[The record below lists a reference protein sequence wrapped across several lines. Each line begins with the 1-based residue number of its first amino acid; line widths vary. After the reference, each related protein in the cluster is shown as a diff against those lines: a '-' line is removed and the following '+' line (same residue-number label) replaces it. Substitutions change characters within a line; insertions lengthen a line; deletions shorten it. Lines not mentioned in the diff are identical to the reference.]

1 MAVGRG
7 LAAASI
13 AAMICAVPLGAQQ
26 ATTGTIT
33 GRVVDSTSQQ
43 PLANVTVAVPGT
55 QRGALSGPDGRFTI
69 SGVPAGPQRV
79 RAQRIGYGSRESQVI
94 VTAGGPVA
102 VTFSLAAS
110 ASALTEVVVVGYG
123 TQRREAV
130 TGAVATVKA
139 DEANVG
145 VITNANQLL
154 NARVAGVQVTSNSG
168 DPGGG
173 LQIRVRGGTS
183 ISANNDPL
191 YVVDGVPLQQGEDVN
206 PGGIGIG
213 GGATL
218 GRSPLNTINPADIAN
233 ITVLKDASATA
244 IYGSR
249 GANGVILI
257 ETKRGAAGNSQTEY
271 EGFVSAA
278 TPARTLD
285 VLSGEDYRSFITDA
299 TARFRTGRTARDS
312 AFGLNPT
319 AAPELGTANTNW
331 FDEVLRTAPT
341 QNQNLAFSGGSA
353 NTQYRAA
360 LNFFDQQGVLLA
372 NGLTRYQGR
381 LNAQSQA
388 LEGKLRFTLN
398 LTSSRVNNR
407 FPAIENGGG
416 FEGGVLTNAVIF
428 NPTQPVEVA
437 NQTGGMNFYEI
448 GLGSLSVRN
457 PVALS
462 RQIQDRSRENRTL
475 GNITAAYTFLPSLV
489 GQMTVGVDQAG
500 SNRQIFWPSQS
511 PVGASTGGLA
521 RQEQR
526 DLSNINY
533 QGLLTFTPSL
543 GASNEIEVVGGYEFT
558 QFDNQG
564 LGALVRGFTSDAT
577 GPNNLGAGTQTQSDP
592 AFSYRQQ
599 SRLVSFFGRANY
611 GFANK
616 YFLTGVLRYDGSTRL
631 APGNQWSLFPAISAS
646 YNVGEENF
654 LKGGVFS
661 TLKLRAGYGL
671 QGNQA
676 VRPYSTQILVRTDA
690 GARYLFGNALQTG
703 FVAATNEN
711 PDLKWETAAQ
721 ANVGIDYGFAN
732 NRFSGVVDFY
742 QKNTRDLLLEIAVP
756 QPAFTPNRFE
766 NIGSLRNRGVEAT
779 LNTEIF
785 TRPNASLFSG
795 IVLTVERNQVTNL
808 GNRPFILSGNVFG
821 QGQSGQFAQRI
832 VKGDPLG
839 TFYGAE
845 FVGIDSLGRQ
855 QFNQYDSTG
864 TRVVGTTTTPGGND
878 IRRIGNANPD
888 LSVGLNSR
896 LTFRKFDASWLW
908 RADVGRDVFNNTALV
923 YSSKANVLQGRNF
936 LRSAVDDGTA
946 INESA
951 KYSSRWIENGSFLRL
966 QNLTVGYNFRLPG
979 FAGRGAATRV
989 YFSGD
994 NLLLFTPYSGVDPEV
1009 FVDAGLASRG
1019 IDYLTYPRGRTFT
1032 GGARIQF

>member
-1 MAVGRG
+1 VR
-7 LAAASI
+7 
-13 AAMICAVPLGAQQ
+13 QQ

-191 YVVDGVPLQQGEDVN
+191 YVIDGVPLQQGEDVN

-257 ETKRGAAGNSQTEY
+257 ETKRGAAGNTQTEY

-331 FDEVLRTAPT
+331 FNEVLRTAPA

-631 APGNQWSLFPAISAS
+631 APATSGRSSPRSRRRTTSARRTSSRAASSRRSSCAPATGCRATRRSGRTPRRSSSAP
-646 YNVGEENF
+646 
-654 LKGGVFS
+654 
-661 TLKLRAGYGL
+661 T
-671 QGNQA
+671 
-676 VRPYSTQILVRTDA
+676 P
-690 GARYLFGNALQTG
+690 AR
-703 FVAATNEN
+703 
-711 PDLKWETAAQ
+711 
-721 ANVGIDYGFAN
+721 
-732 NRFSGVVDFY
+732 
-742 QKNTRDLLLEIAVP
+742 
-756 QPAFTPNRFE
+756 
-766 NIGSLRNRGVEAT
+766 
-779 LNTEIF
+779 
-785 TRPNASLFSG
+785 
-795 IVLTVERNQVTNL
+795 
-808 GNRPFILSGNVFG
+808 
-821 QGQSGQFAQRI
+821 
-832 VKGDPLG
+832 G
-839 TFYGAE
+839 TC
-845 FVGIDSLGRQ
+845 S
-855 QFNQYDSTG
+855 G
-864 TRVVGTTTTPGGND
+864 TRCRPG
-878 IRRIGNANPD
+878 
-888 LSVGLNSR
+888 
-896 LTFRKFDASWLW
+896 
-908 RADVGRDVFNNTALV
+908 
-923 YSSKANVLQGRNF
+923 
-936 LRSAVDDGTA
+936 
-946 INESA
+946 
-951 KYSSRWIENGSFLRL
+951 SSR
-966 QNLTVGYNFRLPG
+966 PP
-979 FAGRGAATRV
+979 TR
-989 YFSGD
+989 
-994 NLLLFTPYSGVDPEV
+994 TP
-1009 FVDAGLASRG
+1009 
-1019 IDYLTYPRGRTFT
+1019 T
-1032 GGARIQF
+1032 

>member
-1 MAVGRG
+1 
-7 LAAASI
+7 
-13 AAMICAVPLGAQQ
+13 MICAVPLGAQQ

-69 SGVPAGPQRV
+69 TAVPAGLQRV
-79 RAQRIGYGSRESQVI
+79 RAQRIGYGSRESQVT
-94 VTAGGPVA
+94 VTAGAPVT

-110 ASALTEVVVVGYG
+110 ASTLTEVVVTGYG

-130 TGAVATVKA
+130 TGSIATVKA

-154 NARVAGVQVTSNSG
+154 TARVAGVQVTGNSG

-191 YVVDGVPLQQGEDVN
+191 YVIDGVPLQQGENVN
-206 PGGIGIG
+206 PDRPG
-213 GGATL
+213 GGVGGVNAPL
-218 GRSPLNTINPADIAN
+218 ARSPLNTINPADIAN
-233 ITVLKDASATA
+233 ITVLKDAAATA

-257 ETKRGAAGNSQTEY
+257 ETKKGAAGTSQTEY

-285 VLSGEDYRSFITDA
+285 VLTGNEYRAFVQQSVASYTP
-299 TARFRTGRTARDS
+299 ARDS
-312 AFGLNPT
+312 ANPVFGLRPDR
-319 AAPELGTANTNW
+319 APALGTANTDW
-331 FDEVLRTAPT
+331 YDAVLRSTAPVN
-341 QNQNLAFSGGSA
+341 NQNIAFSGGSQT
-353 NTQYRAA
+353 TQYRAA

-388 LEGKLRFTLN
+388 VGGKLRFTLN

-407 FPAIENGGG
+407 FPTTGNREG

-428 NPTQPVEVA
+428 NPTLPVRDTA
-437 NQTGGMNFYEI
+437 GTFYEI
-448 GLGSLSVRN
+448 GVGSQSVRN

-462 RQIQDRSRENRTL
+462 NQIQDKSRENRTL
-475 GNITAAYTFLPSLV
+475 GNITAQYSFLPSLV
-489 GQMTVGVDQAG
+489 GSVLVGVDQTG
-500 SNRQIFWPSQS
+500 SNRGIYFPISS
-511 PVGASTGGLA
+511 PVGASTNGVAG
-521 RQEQR
+521 QEQR
-526 DLSNINY
+526 ETSNVNF
-533 QGLLTFTPSL
+533 QGLLTATPQL
-543 GASNEIEVVGGYEFT
+543 GGSQELEVVGGYEFT
-558 QFDNQG
+558 QFDNSG

-577 GPNNLGAGTQTQSDP
+577 GFSNLGAGTQAQSEP

-611 GFANK
+611 GFRNK

-631 APGNQWSLFPAISAS
+631 APGNQWSLFPALSAS
-646 YNVGEENF
+646 YALSEEGF
-654 LKGGVFS
+654 MKGGPLS
-661 TLKLRAGYGL
+661 TLKIRAGYGL

-676 VRPYSTQILVRTDA
+676 VRPYATQVLVRTDA

-711 PDLKWETAAQ
+711 PNLKWETSGQ

-766 NIGSLRNRGVEAT
+766 NIGSLRNRGVEAS
-779 LNTEIF
+779 LNAEIF
-785 TRPNASLFSG
+785 TRPNSSLFSG
-795 IVLTVERNQVTNL
+795 IVFTAERNQVTDI
-808 GNRPFILSGNVFG
+808 GGRPFIQTGNVSG

-832 VKGDPLG
+832 VKGQPLG

-845 FVGIDSLGRQ
+845 FVGLDEQGRQ
-855 QFNQYDSTG
+855 LFNDYDDTG
-864 TRVVGTTTTPGGND
+864 KVVGTTTNPGGAD
-878 IRRIGNANPD
+878 ITRIIGNANPD
-888 LSVGLNSR
+888 FSLGLNSR
-896 LTFRKFDASWLW
+896 YTFKRFDASWLW
-908 RADVGRDVFNNTALV
+908 RAEVGRDVFNNTSLV
-923 YSSKANVLQGRNF
+923 FSSKANVLQGRNF
-936 LRSAVDDGTA
+936 LRSALTDGTA
-946 INESA
+946 ISEAA
-951 KYSSRWIENGSFLRL
+951 KFSSRWIENGSFVRL

-979 FAGRGAATRV
+979 FAGRGASTRV

-1009 FVDAGLASRG
+1009 FIDAGIAARG